1 MKLPAIKEL
10 VEKYDIETLRA
21 AEDAILN
28 EQIPAIEVNGD
39 DEGEKLTHV
48 LGAIDV
54 LEKVQVEGKDK
65 SLALR
70 EFFQRVRNSIS

>member
-10 VEKYDIETLRA
+10 VEKYDLETLRA
-21 AEDAILN
+21 AEDAIIN

-54 LEKVQVEGKDK
+54 LEKVHVEGKDK

>member
-28 EQIPAIEVNGD
+28 EQIQAIEVNGD

>member
-28 EQIPAIEVNGD
+28 EQIPAIEVNGV

>member
-10 VEKYDIETLRA
+10 VEKYDLETLRA
-21 AEDAILN
+21 AEDAIIN

>member
-10 VEKYDIETLRA
+10 VEKYDLETLRA

-70 EFFQRVRNSIS
+70 EFFQRVRNSTS

>member
-1 MKLPAIKEL
+1 
-10 VEKYDIETLRA
+10 
-21 AEDAILN
+21 
-28 EQIPAIEVNGD
+28 
-39 DEGEKLTHV
+39 